1 MKKRILPI
9 LLVLVMLLSL
19 LPAQVFAAS
28 YTFDPNATIFTQNFT
43 DDKPNNLGDYF
54 TVTST
59 PLSTADKTT
68 TWNTGNNGTSV
79 NVFNQNGNL
88 KYDGT
93 HAVLTFTFKKN
104 CTFWFKFLFSI
115 RSAAPNSY
123 AELLLNGQ
131 SLAKGTSDNAL
142 TSPFSVDVKTG
153 DVFKIDFYSED
164 DFGTPCQMTVKNIR
178 CTDLAAQDVT
188 VSFDGN
194 QANTKGTVSGTMAA
208 QTVPAGTATALNKNA
223 FTNVY
228 SRKFSGKEY
237 GGDVK
242 FLGWNTAVDGS
253 GDSYAD
259 GADITVSADTTLYA
273 QWAGHKLTAHFD
285 ANYPDAPEINDTT
298 SEVSA
303 KYSIPTAPTR
313 TQDGVS
319 YSFRGWWTL
328 PKGGETITE
337 KDDVSGKYVVPT
349 TARVTQEMVNNGPV
363 TFYAQWSKRLNV
375 TLDGNGYGGNLGGV
389 NTWWTATMDTQ
400 LKSVTDNLLRFG
412 GNSFPAGK
420 DFGGWYIKNSN
431 GTLGDKVYPLDE
443 PYDYTE
449 KIPGDSVTFII
460 NWVDKAVQDVIVT
473 FDANG
478 GEGTMD
484 AQTLTGG
491 KGTLTPNAFRKA
503 GFRFAGWALLPAGE
517 KVYNDGAAVELTAD
531 TTLYALWE
539 AVQSNLPVHFDGNG
553 YQASIP
559 DADIDENGHT
569 VLPTLDE
576 AKFPSLQKYYDWYIL
591 LADGTLGDRVTASY
605 DLSAY
610 RNSGVTLKA
619 QWYRLSYII
628 RYHARTVDS
637 GVTGS
642 MEDQRAPFNQK
653 IRLSRCTLMREGYT
667 FAGWSTSSNIYGKA
681 AYADGAELLREW
693 DDGDW
698 DWGDEGSE
706 DGEHFDL
713 YACWTKNMSEEE
725 KAAREKLDAAKTL
738 LEKNYQPKYGTDKNL
753 LDMARAR
760 LTAGGIEGVT
770 VAMKAAVS
778 TKDMF
783 TEACAGID
791 ADGTLHY
798 KWNDNGTTS
807 STTLYCR
814 PTLTLACGAYTDEA
828 EDVTVVLG
836 LDEDKALDALR
847 TQGRR
852 ISIPQELN
860 DDTTLT
866 SVPQYMVKEG
876 VDESKV
882 DYNSSDDLHTWATVT
897 WQSSDASVIGISDRP
912 SKLYGPYAVNVS
924 RPKTDTSVTLTATLT
939 YSGRDDLYVSFT
951 YPVKVK
957 GSQKAIDYQEGLE
970 LWLAGGTQD
979 PYGALYVPAT
989 GAKIDVNNVTTDI
1002 HFPTTT
1008 DMRKV
1013 FADNYGADFDGK
1025 YTPILITSSNESVV
1039 ESLEANAARAWVY
1052 RPLPGQKDAKVT
1064 LTVKILSRPS
1074 GSGKD
1079 YANMQVLARKDIQIT
1094 VPAITQTEIDTA
1106 AAFMKKVCAE
1116 DVYWEGIRKANT
1128 ARNKV
1133 TGDLWPFMEIVPDGD
1148 GYKFLRTA
1156 AESQWLGVKVDDID
1170 GWYNSEQYRCFRS
1183 SVPSVVAH
1191 EKLSVTKPEYNTYVK
1206 IDSVLTYVEY
1216 GKYYEKFGSDPA
1228 YAQFKQFYKQPVSTV
1243 VTVIGTTGIEDPSVQ
1258 DITVTVNVTG
1268 SPFAPAF
1275 ADLTAATYTCKSN
1288 AYRTAWNALE
1298 SALTSNSYTCTG
1310 SGSYVTGVT
1319 DPAGCRLYAGDPAHG
1334 EWSGW
1339 MYTVN
1344 GKMPMLDATTYA
1356 ALDQYLLQANDR
1368 IDFYYVNCP
1377 TESGDHDWTE
1387 NTAKRQ
1393 EPTCTADGSAFYTC
1407 PTCGGTKTETLS
1419 ATGHQYGE
1427 PAWTWS
1433 GYESAS
1439 ATFTCAH
1446 DASHTETV
1454 TAVITS
1460 AVTKEP
1466 TCAEDGLRTYTASV
1480 TFGEKGYTDTKT
1492 EAIKATG
1499 EHVWDDGVVTTE
1511 PTCTGKGVK
1520 TYTCVKCS
1528 ATKTEELEALG
1539 HDYETKRTEPTCE
1552 ADGKEEEV
1560 CSRCKDVKSS
1570 KVLPATGHSYRWNP
1584 RTGRYVCENCG
1595 KILIRDGDV
1604 KPAIPAKPGKSDQ
1617 AGKSFPF
1624 VDVSKNDR
1632 YYDAVDYLYSKGIM
1646 NGTSSTKFSPNAE
1659 LTRAMV
1665 VTILYRAQG
1674 EPAVHTSGS
1683 FKDVAAGRYYT
1694 EAVEWAAANNIVKG
1708 FTDGTFKPDK
1718 SVTREQL
1725 AAFLSRFAEYNGVE
1739 LTEADGQLSADAAVS
1754 AWARKNVEWAAA
1766 EGILT
1771 SEQARNAVQNATRA
1785 EVAMAIYTYLTKDA
1799 K

>member
-28 YTFDPNATIFTQNFT
+28 YTFDPNATIFTQNYT
-43 DDKPNNLGDYF
+43 TETPRPNNLGDYF

-79 NVFNQNGNL
+79 AVFN
-88 KYDGT
+88 KDGSKLYGDT
-93 HAVLTFTFKKN
+93 HAILTFTFKKN
-104 CTFWFKFLFSI
+104 CNFWFKHLFSI
-115 RSAAPNSY
+115 GNRSPYSY
-123 AELLLNGQ
+123 AELRLNGTAI
-131 SLAKGTSDNAL
+131 AKGTSSDKLA
-142 TSPFSVDVKTG
+142 SPYNVDVKAG
-153 DVFKIDFYSED
+153 DIFEIDFYSEE
-164 DFGTPCQMTVKNIR
+164 DFMTPCAMTLKNIR
-178 CTDLAAQDVT
+178 CTDPVSSDVT
-188 VSFDGN
+188 
-194 QANTKGTVSGTMAA
+194 
-208 QTVPAGTATALNKNA
+208 
-223 FTNVY
+223 
-228 SRKFSGKEY
+228 
-237 GGDVK
+237 
-242 FLGWNTAVDGS
+242 
-253 GDSYAD
+253 
-259 GADITVSADTTLYA
+259 
-273 QWAGHKLTAHFD
+273 
-285 ANYPDAPEINDTT
+285 
-298 SEVSA
+298 
-303 KYSIPTAPTR
+303 
-313 TQDGVS
+313 
-319 YSFRGWWTL
+319 
-328 PKGGETITE
+328 
-337 KDDVSGKYVVPT
+337 
-349 TARVTQEMVNNGPV
+349 
-363 TFYAQWSKRLNV
+363 
-375 TLDGNGYGGNLGGV
+375 
-389 NTWWTATMDTQ
+389 
-400 LKSVTDNLLRFG
+400 
-412 GNSFPAGK
+412 
-420 DFGGWYIKNSN
+420 
-431 GTLGDKVYPLDE
+431 
-443 PYDYTE
+443 
-449 KIPGDSVTFII
+449 
-460 NWVDKAVQDVIVT
+460 VT

-491 KGTLTPNAFRKA
+491 KGTLTPNAFTKA

-539 AVQSNLPVHFDGNG
+539 AEQSNLPVHFDGNG
-553 YQASIP
+553 YQEAIL
-559 DADIDENGHT
+559 DADIDENGHA
-569 VLPTLDE
+569 VLPALNS
-576 AKFPSLQKYYDWYIL
+576 AKFPSGKRYYDWYIV
-591 LADGTLGDRVTASY
+591 LADGSLGDRVTASY

-610 RNSGVTLKA
+610 RDSGVTLKA
-619 QWYRLSYII
+619 QWYSLSYVI
-628 RYHARTVDS
+628 RYNANGAD
-637 GVTGS
+637 VTGS
-642 MEDQRAPFNQK
+642 MEDQRAPFDET
-653 IRLSRCTLMREGYT
+653 IHLSACTLSREGYT
-667 FAGWSTSSNIYGKA
+667 FAGWSTSASGKA
-681 AYADGAELLREW
+681 VYADGAELLREW

-706 DGEHFDL
+706 DGEFFDL
-713 YACWTKNMSEEE
+713 YACWSKNMSDEE

-753 LDMARAR
+753 LDMAQAR
-760 LTAGGIEGVT
+760 LTAGSIEGVT

-783 TEACAGID
+783 TDAHAGID

-814 PTLTLACGAYTDEA
+814 PTLTLACGAYNDEA
-828 EDVTVVLG
+828 EDVTVALG
-836 LDEDKALDALR
+836 LDEGKALEALR
-847 TQGRR
+847 TQGNR

-866 SVPQYMVKEG
+866 SVPHYMVKEG
-876 VDESKV
+876 VDESSV
-882 DYNSSDDLHTWATVT
+882 DYNSSDDLHLWAEVT
-897 WQSSDASVIGISDRP
+897 WQSSNASVIGISNNN
-912 SKLYGPYAVNVS
+912 SKYFAPYTVKVS
-924 RPKTDTSVTLTATLT
+924 RPKTDTSVTLTAKLT
-939 YSGRDDLYVSFT
+939 YGDRDDLTVYFT
-951 YPVKVK
+951 YTVTVK
-957 GSQKAIDYQEGLE
+957 GTQKAIDYQEGLE

-989 GAKIDVNNVTTDI
+989 GEKIDVNNVTTDI
-1002 HFPTTT
+1002 HFPTTS

-1025 YTPILITSSNESVV
+1025 YTPILITSSDESVV

-1052 RPLPGQKDAKVT
+1052 RPLPGQEDAKVT

-1079 YANMQVLARKDIQIT
+1079 YANMQVLASKEIQIT
-1094 VPAITQTEIDTA
+1094 VPAMSQTEIDAA
-1106 AAFMKKVCAE
+1106 AAFMKKVCTE

-1128 ARNKV
+1128 ARDSV

-1148 GYKFLRTA
+1148 GYKFLRTS
-1156 AESQWLGVKVDDID
+1156 AESQWLGVKADDID

-1191 EKLSVTKPEYNTYVK
+1191 EKLSVTKPQYNTHVK

-1216 GKYYEKFGSDPA
+1216 GKYYEKFSSDPA

-1243 VTVIGTTGIEDPSVQ
+1243 VTVIGTTGIEDPSVE
-1258 DITVTVNVTG
+1258 DITITVNVTG
-1268 SPFAPAF
+1268 STFAPAF

-1288 AYRTAWNALE
+1288 AYQTAWDALE
-1298 SALTSNSYTCTG
+1298 SVLTSNSYTYTG
-1310 SGSYVTGVT
+1310 SGNYVTGVT

-1356 ALDQYLLQANDR
+1356 TLDKYLLQANDR

-1393 EPTCTADGSAFYTC
+1393 EPTCTADGSAFYSC
-1407 PTCGGTKTETLS
+1407 STCGGTKTEKLP

-1427 PAWTWS
+1427 PAWTWI

-1439 ATFTCAH
+1439 ATFTCAN
-1446 DASHTETV
+1446 DASHEETV
-1454 TAVITS
+1454 AAAVTS

-1466 TCAEDGLRTYTASV
+1466 TCTEDGLRTYTASV
-1480 TFGEKGYTDTKT
+1480 TFGEKNYTDTKT
-1492 EAIKATG
+1492 EGIKATG
-1499 EHVWDDGVVTTE
+1499 EHVWDNGVVTTE
-1511 PTCTGKGVK
+1511 PTCTAKGVK
-1520 TYTCVKCS
+1520 TYTCTKCS
-1528 ATKTEELEALG
+1528 ATKTEELNALG
-1539 HDYETKRTEPTCE
+1539 HNYETKRTEPTCE
-1552 ADGKEEEV
+1552 KDGKEEEV
-1560 CSRCKDVKSS
+1560 CSRCGDVRFSR
-1570 KVLPATGHSYRWNP
+1570 VLPATGHSYRWDP
-1584 RTGRYVCENCG
+1584 RTRRTVCENCG
-1595 KILIRDGDV
+1595 KILDEGGNTRPI
-1604 KPAIPAKPGKSDQ
+1604 IPANPGKTD
-1617 AGKSFPF
+1617 KKFPF
-1624 VDVSKNDR
+1624 TDVSKNDGC
-1632 YYDAVDYLYSKGIM
+1632 YDAVDYLYSKGIM
-1646 NGTSSTKFSPNAE
+1646 NGTSSTKFSPNGE

-1683 FKDVAAGRYYT
+1683 FKDVAAGCYYT

-1725 AAFLSRFAEYNGVE
+1725 AAFLSRFAQYNDAKII
-1739 LTEADGQLSADAAVS
+1739 EADGQLSTDAVVS
-1754 AWARKNVEWAAA
+1754 GWARKNVEWAVA

-1771 SEQARNAVQNATRA
+1771 SVQARNAVQNATRA
-1785 EVAMAIYTYLTKDA
+1785 EVAMAIYTYLTKIA

>member
-28 YTFDPNATIFTQNFT
+28 YTFDPNATIFTQNYT
-43 DDKPNNLGDYF
+43 TETPRPNNLGDYF

-79 NVFNQNGNL
+79 AVFN
-88 KYDGT
+88 KDGSKLYGDT
-93 HAVLTFTFKKN
+93 HAILTFTFKKN
-104 CTFWFKFLFSI
+104 CNFWFKHLFSI
-115 RSAAPNSY
+115 GNRSPYSY
-123 AELLLNGQ
+123 AELRLNGTAI
-131 SLAKGTSDNAL
+131 AKGTSSDKLA
-142 TSPFSVDVKTG
+142 SPYNVDVKAG
-153 DVFKIDFYSED
+153 DIFEIDFYSEE
-164 DFGTPCQMTVKNIR
+164 DFMTPCAMTLKNIR
-178 CTDLAAQDVT
+178 CTDPVSSDVT
-188 VSFDGN
+188 
-194 QANTKGTVSGTMAA
+194 
-208 QTVPAGTATALNKNA
+208 
-223 FTNVY
+223 
-228 SRKFSGKEY
+228 
-237 GGDVK
+237 
-242 FLGWNTAVDGS
+242 
-253 GDSYAD
+253 
-259 GADITVSADTTLYA
+259 
-273 QWAGHKLTAHFD
+273 
-285 ANYPDAPEINDTT
+285 
-298 SEVSA
+298 
-303 KYSIPTAPTR
+303 
-313 TQDGVS
+313 
-319 YSFRGWWTL
+319 
-328 PKGGETITE
+328 
-337 KDDVSGKYVVPT
+337 
-349 TARVTQEMVNNGPV
+349 
-363 TFYAQWSKRLNV
+363 
-375 TLDGNGYGGNLGGV
+375 
-389 NTWWTATMDTQ
+389 
-400 LKSVTDNLLRFG
+400 
-412 GNSFPAGK
+412 
-420 DFGGWYIKNSN
+420 
-431 GTLGDKVYPLDE
+431 
-443 PYDYTE
+443 
-449 KIPGDSVTFII
+449 
-460 NWVDKAVQDVIVT
+460 VT

-491 KGTLTPNAFRKA
+491 KGTLTPNAFTKA

-539 AVQSNLPVHFDGNG
+539 AEQSNLPVHFDGNG
-553 YQASIP
+553 YQEAIL
-559 DADIDENGHT
+559 DADIDENGHA
-569 VLPTLDE
+569 VLPALNS
-576 AKFPSLQKYYDWYIL
+576 AKFPSGKRYYDWYIV
-591 LADGTLGDRVTASY
+591 LADGSLGDRVTASY

-610 RNSGVTLKA
+610 RDSGVTLKA
-619 QWYRLSYII
+619 QWYSLSYVI
-628 RYHARTVDS
+628 RYNANGAD
-637 GVTGS
+637 VTGS
-642 MEDQRAPFNQK
+642 MEDQRAPFDET
-653 IRLSRCTLMREGYT
+653 IHLSACTLSREGYT
-667 FAGWSTSSNIYGKA
+667 FAGWSTSASGKA
-681 AYADGAELLREW
+681 VYADGAELLREW

-706 DGEHFDL
+706 DGEFFDL
-713 YACWTKNMSEEE
+713 YACWSKNMSDEE

-753 LDMARAR
+753 LDMAQAR
-760 LTAGGIEGVT
+760 LTAGSIEGVT

-783 TEACAGID
+783 TDAHAGID

-814 PTLTLACGAYTDEA
+814 PTLTLTCGAYNDEA
-828 EDVTVVLG
+828 EDVTVALG
-836 LDEDKALDALR
+836 LDEGKAIEALR
-847 TQGRR
+847 TQGNR

-860 DDTTLT
+860 DSTTLA
-866 SVPQYMVKEG
+866 SVPHYMVKEG
-876 VDESKV
+876 VDENDV
-882 DYNSSDDLHTWATVT
+882 DYNSSNDLHLWAEVT
-897 WQSSDASVIGISDRP
+897 WQSSNPSMIGIGSNTT
-912 SKLYGPYAVNVS
+912 KLYAPYTVKVS
-924 RPKTDTSVTLTATLT
+924 RPKTDTSVTLTAALT
-939 YSGRDDLYVSFT
+939 YSGRDDLKVYFT
-951 YPVKVK
+951 YTVTVK
-957 GSQKAIDYQEGLE
+957 GTQKAIEYQEGLE
-970 LWLAGGTQD
+970 LWLSGGTQD

-1002 HFPTTT
+1002 HFPTTS
-1008 DMRKV
+1008 DMRNV

-1052 RPLPGQKDAKVT
+1052 RPLPGQEDAKVT

-1079 YANMQVLARKDIQIT
+1079 YDNMQVLASKEIQIT
-1094 VPAITQTEIDTA
+1094 VPAMSQTEIDAA
-1106 AAFMKKVCAE
+1106 AAFMKKVCTE

-1128 ARNKV
+1128 ARDNV
-1133 TGDLWPFMEIVPDGD
+1133 TGDLWSFMEIVPDGD
-1148 GYKFLRTA
+1148 GYKFLRA
-1156 AESQWLGVKVDDID
+1156 SAESQWLGVKVDDID

-1191 EKLSVTKPEYNTYVK
+1191 EKLSVTKPQYNTHVK

-1216 GKYYEKFGSDPA
+1216 GKYYEKFSSDPA

-1243 VTVIGTTGIEDPSVQ
+1243 VTAIGTTGIEDPSVE
-1258 DITVTVNVTG
+1258 DITITVNVTG
-1268 SPFAPAF
+1268 STFAPAF

-1288 AYRTAWNALE
+1288 AYQTAWDALE
-1298 SALTSNSYTCTG
+1298 SVLTSNSYTYTG
-1310 SGSYVTGVT
+1310 SGNYVTGVT

-1356 ALDQYLLQANDR
+1356 TLDKYLLQANDR

-1393 EPTCTADGSAFYTC
+1393 EPTCTADGSAFYSC
-1407 PTCGGTKTETLS
+1407 STCGGTKTENLP

-1427 PAWTWS
+1427 PAWTWI

-1439 ATFTCAH
+1439 ATFTCAN
-1446 DASHTETV
+1446 DASHEETV
-1454 TAVITS
+1454 AAAVTS

-1466 TCAEDGLRTYTASV
+1466 TCTEDGLRTYTASV
-1480 TFGEKGYTDTKT
+1480 TFGEKNYTDTKT
-1492 EAIKATG
+1492 EGIKATG
-1499 EHVWDDGVVTTE
+1499 EHVWDNGVVTTE
-1511 PTCTGKGVK
+1511 PTCTAKGVK
-1520 TYTCVKCS
+1520 TYTCTKCS
-1528 ATKTEELEALG
+1528 ATKTEELNALG
-1539 HDYETKRTEPTCE
+1539 HNYETKRTEPTCE
-1552 ADGKEEEV
+1552 KDGKEEEV
-1560 CSRCKDVKSS
+1560 CSRCGDVRFSR
-1570 KVLPATGHSYRWNP
+1570 VLPATGHSYRWDP
-1584 RTGRYVCENCG
+1584 RTRRTVCENCG
-1595 KILIRDGDV
+1595 KILDEGGNTRPI
-1604 KPAIPAKPGKSDQ
+1604 IPANPGKTD
-1617 AGKSFPF
+1617 KNFPF
-1624 VDVSKNDR
+1624 TDVSKNDGC
-1632 YYDAVDYLYSKGIM
+1632 YDAVDYLYSKGIM
-1646 NGTSSTKFSPNAE
+1646 NGTSSTKFSPNGE

-1683 FKDVAAGRYYT
+1683 FKDVAAGCYYT

-1725 AAFLSRFAEYNGVE
+1725 AAFLSRFAQYNDAKII
-1739 LTEADGQLSADAAVS
+1739 EADGQLSTDAVVS
-1754 AWARKNVEWAAA
+1754 GWARKNVEWAVA

-1771 SEQARNAVQNATRA
+1771 SVQARNAVQNATRA
-1785 EVAMAIYTYLTKDA
+1785 EVAMAIYTYLTKIA

>member
-28 YTFDPNATIFTQNFT
+28 YTFDPNATIFTQNYT
-43 DDKPNNLGDYF
+43 TETPRPNNLGDYF

-79 NVFNQNGNL
+79 AVFN
-88 KYDGT
+88 KDGT
-93 HAVLTFTFKKN
+93 KLYGDTHAILTFTFKKN
-104 CTFWFKFLFSI
+104 CNFWFKHLFSI
-115 RSAAPNSY
+115 GNRSPYSY
-123 AELLLNGQ
+123 AELRLNGTAI
-131 SLAKGTSDNAL
+131 AKGTSSDKLA
-142 TSPFSVDVKTG
+142 SPYNVDVKAG
-153 DVFKIDFYSED
+153 DIFEIDFYSEE
-164 DFGTPCQMTVKNIR
+164 DFMTPCAMTLKNIR
-178 CTDLAAQDVT
+178 CTDPVSSDVT
-188 VSFDGN
+188 
-194 QANTKGTVSGTMAA
+194 
-208 QTVPAGTATALNKNA
+208 
-223 FTNVY
+223 
-228 SRKFSGKEY
+228 
-237 GGDVK
+237 
-242 FLGWNTAVDGS
+242 
-253 GDSYAD
+253 
-259 GADITVSADTTLYA
+259 
-273 QWAGHKLTAHFD
+273 
-285 ANYPDAPEINDTT
+285 
-298 SEVSA
+298 
-303 KYSIPTAPTR
+303 
-313 TQDGVS
+313 
-319 YSFRGWWTL
+319 
-328 PKGGETITE
+328 
-337 KDDVSGKYVVPT
+337 
-349 TARVTQEMVNNGPV
+349 
-363 TFYAQWSKRLNV
+363 
-375 TLDGNGYGGNLGGV
+375 
-389 NTWWTATMDTQ
+389 
-400 LKSVTDNLLRFG
+400 
-412 GNSFPAGK
+412 
-420 DFGGWYIKNSN
+420 
-431 GTLGDKVYPLDE
+431 
-443 PYDYTE
+443 
-449 KIPGDSVTFII
+449 
-460 NWVDKAVQDVIVT
+460 VT

-491 KGTLTPNAFRKA
+491 KGTLTPNAFTKA

-539 AVQSNLPVHFDGNG
+539 AEQSNLPVHFDGNG
-553 YQASIP
+553 YQEAIL
-559 DADIDENGHT
+559 DADIDENGHA
-569 VLPTLDE
+569 VLPALNS
-576 AKFPSLQKYYDWYIL
+576 AKFPSGKRYYDWYIV
-591 LADGTLGDRVTASY
+591 LADGSLGDRVTASY

-610 RNSGVTLKA
+610 RDSGVTLKA
-619 QWYRLSYII
+619 QWYSLSYVI
-628 RYHARTVDS
+628 RYNANGAD
-637 GVTGS
+637 VTGS
-642 MEDQRAPFNQK
+642 MEDQRAPFDET
-653 IRLSRCTLMREGYT
+653 IHLSACTLSREGYT
-667 FAGWSTSSNIYGKA
+667 FAGWSTSASGKA
-681 AYADGAELLREW
+681 VYADGAELLREW

-706 DGEHFDL
+706 DGEFFDL
-713 YACWTKNMSEEE
+713 YACWSKNMSDEE

-753 LDMARAR
+753 LDMAQAR
-760 LTAGGIEGVT
+760 LTAGSIEGVT

-783 TEACAGID
+783 TDAHAGID

-814 PTLTLACGAYTDEA
+814 PTLTLACGAYNDEA
-828 EDVTVVLG
+828 EDVTVALG
-836 LDEDKALDALR
+836 LDEGKALEALR
-847 TQGRR
+847 TQGNR

-866 SVPQYMVKEG
+866 SVPHYMVKEG
-876 VDESKV
+876 VDESSV
-882 DYNSSDDLHTWATVT
+882 DYNSSDDLHLWAEVT
-897 WQSSDASVIGISDRP
+897 WQSSNASVIGISNNN
-912 SKLYGPYAVNVS
+912 SKYFAPYTVKVS
-924 RPKTDTSVTLTATLT
+924 RPKTDTSVTLTAKLT
-939 YSGRDDLYVSFT
+939 YGDRDDLTVYFT
-951 YPVKVK
+951 YTVTVK
-957 GSQKAIDYQEGLE
+957 GTQKAIDYQEGLE

-989 GAKIDVNNVTTDI
+989 GEKIDVNNVTTDI
-1002 HFPTTT
+1002 HFPTTS

-1025 YTPILITSSNESVV
+1025 YTPILITSSDESVV

-1052 RPLPGQKDAKVT
+1052 RPLPGQEDAKVT

-1079 YANMQVLARKDIQIT
+1079 YANMQVLASKEIQIT
-1094 VPAITQTEIDTA
+1094 VPAMSQTEIDAA
-1106 AAFMKKVCAE
+1106 AAFMKKVCTE

-1128 ARNKV
+1128 ARDSV

-1148 GYKFLRTA
+1148 GYKFLRTS
-1156 AESQWLGVKVDDID
+1156 AESQWLGVKADDID

-1191 EKLSVTKPEYNTYVK
+1191 EKLSVTKPQYNTHVK

-1216 GKYYEKFGSDPA
+1216 GKYYEKFSSDPA

-1243 VTVIGTTGIEDPSVQ
+1243 VTVIGTTGIEDPSVE
-1258 DITVTVNVTG
+1258 DITITVNVTG
-1268 SPFAPAF
+1268 STFAPAF

-1288 AYRTAWNALE
+1288 AYQTAWDALE
-1298 SALTSNSYTCTG
+1298 SVLTSNSYTYTG
-1310 SGSYVTGVT
+1310 SGNYVTGVT

-1356 ALDQYLLQANDR
+1356 TLDKYLLQANDR

-1393 EPTCTADGSAFYTC
+1393 EPTCTADGSAFYSC
-1407 PTCGGTKTETLS
+1407 STCGGTKTENLP

-1427 PAWTWS
+1427 PAWTWI

-1439 ATFTCAH
+1439 ATFTCAN
-1446 DASHTETV
+1446 DASHEETV
-1454 TAVITS
+1454 AAAVTS

-1466 TCAEDGLRTYTASV
+1466 TCTEDGLRTYTASV
-1480 TFGEKGYTDTKT
+1480 TFGEKNYTDTKT
-1492 EAIKATG
+1492 EGIKATG
-1499 EHVWDDGVVTTE
+1499 EHVWDNGVVTTE
-1511 PTCTGKGVK
+1511 PTCTAKGVK
-1520 TYTCVKCS
+1520 TYTCTKCS
-1528 ATKTEELEALG
+1528 ATKTEELNALG
-1539 HDYETKRTEPTCE
+1539 HNYETKRTEPTCE
-1552 ADGKEEEV
+1552 KDGKEEEV
-1560 CSRCKDVKSS
+1560 CSRCGDVRFSR
-1570 KVLPATGHSYRWNP
+1570 VLPATGHSYRWDP
-1584 RTGRYVCENCG
+1584 RTRRTVCENCG
-1595 KILIRDGDV
+1595 KILDEGGNTRPI
-1604 KPAIPAKPGKSDQ
+1604 IPANPGKTD
-1617 AGKSFPF
+1617 KNFPF
-1624 VDVSKNDR
+1624 TDVSKNDGC
-1632 YYDAVDYLYSKGIM
+1632 YDAVDYLYSKGIM
-1646 NGTSSTKFSPNAE
+1646 NGTSSTKFSPNGE

-1683 FKDVAAGRYYT
+1683 FKDVAAGCYYT

-1725 AAFLSRFAEYNGVE
+1725 AAFLSRFAQYNDAKII
-1739 LTEADGQLSADAAVS
+1739 EADGQLSTDAVVS
-1754 AWARKNVEWAAA
+1754 GWARKNVEWAVA

-1771 SEQARNAVQNATRA
+1771 SVQARNAVQNATRA
-1785 EVAMAIYTYLTKDA
+1785 EVAMAIYTYLTKIA

>member
-9 LLVLVMLLSL
+9 VLVLVMLLSL

-28 YTFDPNATIFTQNFT
+28 YTFDPNATIFTQNYT
-43 DDKPNNLGDYF
+43 TETPRPNNLGDYF

-79 NVFNQNGNL
+79 AVFN
-88 KYDGT
+88 KDGSKLYGDT
-93 HAVLTFTFKKN
+93 HAILTFTFKKN
-104 CTFWFKFLFSI
+104 CNFWFKHLFSI
-115 RSAAPNSY
+115 GNRSPYSY
-123 AELLLNGQ
+123 AELRLNGTAI
-131 SLAKGTSDNAL
+131 AKGTSSDKLA
-142 TSPFSVDVKTG
+142 SPYNVDVKAG
-153 DVFKIDFYSED
+153 DIFEIDFYSEE
-164 DFGTPCQMTVKNIR
+164 DFMTPCAMTLKNIR
-178 CTDLAAQDVT
+178 CTDPVSSDVT
-188 VSFDGN
+188 
-194 QANTKGTVSGTMAA
+194 
-208 QTVPAGTATALNKNA
+208 
-223 FTNVY
+223 
-228 SRKFSGKEY
+228 
-237 GGDVK
+237 
-242 FLGWNTAVDGS
+242 
-253 GDSYAD
+253 
-259 GADITVSADTTLYA
+259 
-273 QWAGHKLTAHFD
+273 
-285 ANYPDAPEINDTT
+285 
-298 SEVSA
+298 
-303 KYSIPTAPTR
+303 
-313 TQDGVS
+313 
-319 YSFRGWWTL
+319 
-328 PKGGETITE
+328 
-337 KDDVSGKYVVPT
+337 
-349 TARVTQEMVNNGPV
+349 
-363 TFYAQWSKRLNV
+363 
-375 TLDGNGYGGNLGGV
+375 
-389 NTWWTATMDTQ
+389 
-400 LKSVTDNLLRFG
+400 
-412 GNSFPAGK
+412 
-420 DFGGWYIKNSN
+420 
-431 GTLGDKVYPLDE
+431 
-443 PYDYTE
+443 
-449 KIPGDSVTFII
+449 
-460 NWVDKAVQDVIVT
+460 VT

-491 KGTLTPNAFRKA
+491 KGTLTPNAFTKA

-539 AVQSNLPVHFDGNG
+539 AEQSNLPVHFDGNG
-553 YQASIP
+553 YQEAIL
-559 DADIDENGHT
+559 DADIDENGHA
-569 VLPTLDE
+569 VLPALNS
-576 AKFPSLQKYYDWYIL
+576 AKFPSGKRYYDWYIV
-591 LADGTLGDRVTASY
+591 LADGSLGDRVTASY

-610 RNSGVTLKA
+610 RDSGVTLKA
-619 QWYRLSYII
+619 QWYSLSYVI
-628 RYHARTVDS
+628 RYNANGAD
-637 GVTGS
+637 VTGS
-642 MEDQRAPFNQK
+642 MEDQRAPFDET
-653 IRLSRCTLMREGYT
+653 IHLSACTLSREGYT
-667 FAGWSTSSNIYGKA
+667 FAGWSTSASGKA
-681 AYADGAELLREW
+681 VYADGAELLREW

-706 DGEHFDL
+706 DGEFFDL
-713 YACWTKNMSEEE
+713 YACWSKNMSDEE

-753 LDMARAR
+753 LDMAQAR
-760 LTAGGIEGVT
+760 LTAGSIEGVT

-783 TEACAGID
+783 TDAHAGID

-814 PTLTLACGAYTDEA
+814 PTLTLACGAYNDEA
-828 EDVTVVLG
+828 EDVTVALG
-836 LDEDKALDALR
+836 LDEDRALEALR
-847 TQGRR
+847 VQGRR
-852 ISIPQELN
+852 IVIPQELN
-860 DDTTLT
+860 DSTTLA
-866 SVPQYMVKEG
+866 SVPHYMVKEG
-876 VDESKV
+876 VDENDV
-882 DYNSSDDLHTWATVT
+882 DYNSSNDLHLWAEVT
-897 WQSSDASVIGISDRP
+897 WQSSNPSVIGIGSNTT
-912 SKLYGPYAVNVS
+912 KLYAPYTVKVS
-924 RPKTDTSVTLTATLT
+924 RPKTDTSVTLTAALT
-939 YSGRDDLYVSFT
+939 YSGRDDLKVYFT
-951 YPVKVK
+951 YTVTVK
-957 GSQKAIDYQEGLE
+957 GTQKAIEYQEGLE
-970 LWLAGGTQD
+970 LWLSGGTQD

-1002 HFPTTT
+1002 HFPTTS

-1052 RPLPGQKDAKVT
+1052 RPLPGQEDAKVT

-1079 YANMQVLARKDIQIT
+1079 YDNMQVLASKEIQIT
-1094 VPAITQTEIDTA
+1094 VPAMSQTEIDAA
-1106 AAFMKKVCAE
+1106 AAFMKKVCTE

-1128 ARNKV
+1128 ARDSV
-1133 TGDLWPFMEIVPDGD
+1133 TGDLWSFMEIVPDGD
-1148 GYKFLRTA
+1148 GYKFLRTS

-1191 EKLSVTKPEYNTYVK
+1191 EKLSVTKPQYNTHVK

-1216 GKYYEKFGSDPA
+1216 GKYYEKFSSDPA

-1243 VTVIGTTGIEDPSVQ
+1243 VTVIGTTGIEDPSVE
-1258 DITVTVNVTG
+1258 DITITVNVTG
-1268 SPFAPAF
+1268 STFAPAF

-1288 AYRTAWNALE
+1288 AYQTAWDALE
-1298 SALTSNSYTCTG
+1298 SVLTSNSYTYTG
-1310 SGSYVTGVT
+1310 SGNYVTGVT

-1356 ALDQYLLQANDR
+1356 TLDKYLLQANDR

-1393 EPTCTADGSAFYTC
+1393 EPTCTADGSAFYSC
-1407 PTCGGTKTETLS
+1407 STCGGTKTENLP

-1427 PAWTWS
+1427 PAWTWI

-1439 ATFTCAH
+1439 ATFICAN
-1446 DASHTETV
+1446 DASHEETV
-1454 TAVITS
+1454 AAAVTS

-1466 TCAEDGLRTYTASV
+1466 TCTEDGLRTYTASV
-1480 TFGEKGYTDTKT
+1480 TFGEKNYTDTKT
-1492 EAIKATG
+1492 EGIKATG
-1499 EHVWDDGVVTTE
+1499 EHVWDNGVVTTE
-1511 PTCTGKGVK
+1511 PTCTAKGVK
-1520 TYTCVKCS
+1520 TYTCTKCS
-1528 ATKTEELEALG
+1528 ATKTEELNALG
-1539 HDYETKRTEPTCE
+1539 HNYETKRTEPTCE
-1552 ADGKEEEV
+1552 KDGKEEEV
-1560 CSRCKDVKSS
+1560 CSRCGDVRFSR
-1570 KVLPATGHSYRWNP
+1570 VLPATGHSYRWDP
-1584 RTGRYVCENCG
+1584 RTRRTVCENCG
-1595 KILIRDGDV
+1595 KILDEGGNTRPI
-1604 KPAIPAKPGKSDQ
+1604 IPANPGKTD
-1617 AGKSFPF
+1617 KNFPF
-1624 VDVSKNDR
+1624 TDVSKNDGC
-1632 YYDAVDYLYSKGIM
+1632 YDAVDYLYSKGIM
-1646 NGTSSTKFSPNAE
+1646 NGTSSTKFSPNGE

-1683 FKDVAAGRYYT
+1683 FKDVAAGCYYT

-1725 AAFLSRFAEYNGVE
+1725 AAFLSRFAQYNDAKII
-1739 LTEADGQLSADAAVS
+1739 EADGQLSTDAVVS
-1754 AWARKNVEWAAA
+1754 GWARKNVEWAVA

-1771 SEQARNAVQNATRA
+1771 SVQARNAVQNATRA
-1785 EVAMAIYTYLTKDA
+1785 EVAMAIYTYLTKIA